1 MGLDDI
7 EHLKKHDVKSLGLFL
22 VTGLLLSASMIDF
35 GIKGLLIEPF
45 GWIGFMLC
53 FPLGIAVACHSLIIA
68 LHLKRRFKR
77 KPA

>member
-7 EHLKKHDVKSLGLFL
+7 EHLKKHDNKSLVFFL
-22 VTGLLLSASMIDF
+22 ITGLLLSGSMIDF

-45 GWIGFMLC
+45 GWIGFMIC
-53 FPLGIAVACHSLIIA
+53 FPLGIALACHSLVMA